1 MRHNIKGRKFGR
13 DSSHKMAM
21 MNNLAKS
28 LIEHEQIRTTLP
40 KAKDL
45 RSYVE
50 RLITVGAK
58 NTLHARRQLIAKL
71 GTGVATDKLMTTLS
85 ERFAKRPGGY
95 TRVLKAGFRKGD
107 NAPMAVIELVDR
119 EVTASNQA
127 KITEAQEA
135 VEGKPEKTYK
145 NS

>member
-1 MRHNIKGRKFGR
+1 MRHNVKGRKFGR

-135 VEGKPEKTYK
+135 VEGK
-145 NS
+145 S

>member
-1 MRHNIKGRKFGR
+1 MRHNVKGRKFGR

-95 TRVLKAGFRKGD
+95 TRVLKAGFRQGD

-119 EVTASNQA
+119 EASTSGQS
-127 KITEAQEA
+127 KIKEGQEA
-135 VEGKPEKTYK
+135 VEGQSKG
-145 NS
+145 